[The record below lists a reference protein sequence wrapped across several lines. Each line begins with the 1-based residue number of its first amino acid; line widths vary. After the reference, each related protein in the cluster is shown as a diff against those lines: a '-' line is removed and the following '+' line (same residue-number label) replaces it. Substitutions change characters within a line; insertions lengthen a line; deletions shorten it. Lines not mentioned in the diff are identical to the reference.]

1 MKILCVE
8 DDQGLAELLRVILVQ
23 QHYQFEIATDGLTA
37 WELVDT
43 YPYDLILLD
52 LVLPGLDGIRFCQKL
67 RANHSPVPNPNRD
80 TPILLMTALD
90 EVGNKVMGLDSG
102 ADDYVVKPF
111 VVEELLARIRALL
124 RRNRVMRSPILT
136 YDDLALN
143 PNSCQVTY
151 SNKPVPLTSKE
162 YQLLELF
169 LRNPEQIF
177 NPTRLLDRLWT
188 AEECPSEGAI
198 RSHIKSLRKKLKQ
211 MGSKDIVET
220 IYKLGYRLKR
230 QDENEKEDSPKTQI
244 DLAIAS
250 VPATV
255 AQGLGEVWLDCRQS
269 YLARLDIIKDVTR
282 YLEENRLTSAQQ
294 HQAETEAHTLT
305 GSLGSFGLE
314 EASAIARQ
322 IQQVLKQKKK
332 LGLGDLEKL
341 KQLLPLLEHH
351 LEHSKTTDLL
361 RLPVVYPYT
370 SLGIN
375 TPFLLIIDND
385 FVFASTLADEART
398 WGFEVEIAINLEQSQ
413 TVLNSRFPQV
423 IVMDL
428 NFSEDSEKGVDF
440 LADINRQH
448 PTLPIVILTVEDN
461 FTKRLEAAR
470 LGSQCFLPK
479 PITPSE
485 VLANVSQVMQTA
497 NLSTARL
504 LVVDDDPDLLRLL
517 RTLLEPFGYQL
528 TLLEHPQDF
537 WNTLE
542 QTTPDLLLLDIRLG
556 NFPALLEEN
565 KVVADSAS
573 SSSGNIQARE
583 LQESVSKVLTEK
595 PLSGIDL
602 CKVIR
607 SDPRW
612 NRLPIIFLSGHTDI
626 ETIQNSFEAGADDF
640 LSKPIVVTE
649 LLSRIRIR
657 LEQRKLW
664 SMSEI
669 DELTGVSLRRKAL
682 QDLTRLFHL
691 AKRQQQPLSLA
702 ILDLDFFK
710 RINDDYG
717 HDTGD
722 RVLRYIGQLL
732 GQTFRQEDVVGRWG
746 GEEFVVGLYGINKQQ
761 GIQRLENI
769 AYYFSQNHF
778 VGGEGSIFQMTFSG
792 GIAQFPEDGEDLQ
805 SLYRAAD
812 AALYRAKAQGRNQI
826 FPVIDE
832 DLKGGNGNGRSQT

>member
-8 DDQGLAELLRVILVQ
+8 DDQGLAELLQMILVQ
-23 QHYQFEIATDGLTA
+23 QHYQFEVATDGIMA
-37 WELVDT
+37 WDLVET

-67 RANHSPVPNPNRD
+67 RAKNSPVPNPNRD

-90 EVGNKVMGLDSG
+90 EVANKVMGLDAG

-111 VVEELLARIRALL
+111 IVEELLARIRALL
-124 RRNRVMRSPILT
+124 RRNKVMRSPILT

-151 SNKPVPLTSKE
+151 KTNPVPLTSKE

-169 LRNPEQIF
+169 LCNPDQIF

-220 IYKLGYRLKR
+220 IYRLGYRLKR
-230 QDENEKEDSPKTQI
+230 QEGNDNFPTTVTDSTI
-244 DLAIAS
+244 SS
-250 VPATV
+250 VPAKI
-255 AQGLGEVWLDCRQS
+255 APGLGEVWLECRQS
-269 YLARLDIIKDVTR
+269 YLARFAIIQDVIR
-282 YLEENRLTSAQQ
+282 YLEENRLTPAQQ
-294 HQAETEAHTLT
+294 QKAEIEAHTLT

-314 EASAIARQ
+314 EASLIARQ

-332 LGLGDLEKL
+332 LGLADLEKL
-341 KQLLPLLEHH
+341 NRLLPLLEYH
-351 LEHSKTTDLL
+351 LEHSKTSDFPP
-361 RLPVVYPYT
+361 LPVIFPHT
-370 SLGIN
+370 SFG
-375 TPFLLIIDND
+375 TSPPFLLIIDD
-385 FVFASTLADEART
+385 DATFAKALAEEAQK
-398 WGFEVEIAINLEQSQ
+398 WGFEVEIANDLEQSQ
-413 TVLNSRFPQV
+413 TIFSNRLPQV
-423 IVMDL
+423 MLMDL
-428 NFSEDSEKGVDF
+428 YFSDDNEKNVEF
-440 LADINRQH
+440 LAAINRQN

-461 FTKRLEAAR
+461 FAKRLEAAR
-470 LGSQCFLPK
+470 LGSQCFLAK
-479 PITPSE
+479 PITPPE
-485 VLANVSQVMQTA
+485 VLAMVSQVMQTS

-517 RTLLEPFGYQL
+517 HKLLEPFGYQL
-528 TLLEHPQDF
+528 TMLQNPQDF
-537 WNTLE
+537 WKTLE
-542 QTTPDLLLLDIRLG
+542 QTTPDLLILDIRLG
-556 NFPALLEEN
+556 AALPVLAEN
-565 KVVADSAS
+565 RVIMADSPPKEIEA
-573 SSSGNIQARE
+573 GD
-583 LQESVSKVLTEK
+583 LPESVSQVLTEK

-626 ETIQNSFEAGADDF
+626 ETIQSSFDAGADDF
-640 LSKPIVVTE
+640 LGKPIVVTE

-702 ILDLDFFK
+702 ILDLDLFK

-761 GIQRLENI
+761 GVQRLANI
-769 AYYFSQNHF
+769 AYYFSQNQF
-778 VGGEGSIFQMTFSG
+778 VGGEGSIFKMTFSG

-805 SLYRAAD
+805 SLYRTAD
-812 AALYRAKAQGRNQI
+812 AALYRAKAHGRNQI

-832 DLKGGNGNGRSQT
+832 DLKGGNSNGRSQT

>member
-8 DDQGLAELLRVILVQ
+8 DDQGLAELLQVILVQ
-23 QHYQFEIATDGLTA
+23 QHYQFEVATDGMMA
-37 WELVDT
+37 WDLVET

-67 RANHSPVPNPNRD
+67 RGNNSPVPNPNRD

-90 EVGNKVMGLDSG
+90 EVTNKVMGLDAG

-111 VVEELLARIRALL
+111 IVEELLARIRALL
-124 RRNRVMRSPILT
+124 RRNKVMRSPILT

-151 SNKPVPLTSKE
+151 KMNPVPLTSKE

-169 LRNPEQIF
+169 LRNPDQIF

-188 AEECPSEGAI
+188 ADECPSEGAI

-230 QDENEKEDSPKTQI
+230 REEKEDFPQATTDSTI
-244 DLAIAS
+244 SSI
-250 VPATV
+250 PATV
-255 AQGLGEVWLDCRQS
+255 APGLGEVWLECRQS
-269 YLARLDIIKDVTR
+269 YVARLTIIKDVTR
-282 YLEENRLTSAQQ
+282 YLEENRLTSVQQ
-294 HQAETEAHTLT
+294 QEAEIEAHTLT

-332 LGLGDLEKL
+332 LGLADLEKL

-351 LEHSKTTDLL
+351 LEHSKTTDLPP
-361 RLPVVYPYT
+361 LPIVFPYT
-370 SLGIN
+370 SFG
-375 TPFLLIIDND
+375 TSHPFLLIIDD
-385 FVFASTLADEART
+385 DAIFAKALAEEART
-398 WGFEVEIAINLEQSQ
+398 WGFEVEIANNLEQSQ
-413 TVLNSRFPQV
+413 TILNSRFPQV
-423 IVMDL
+423 VIIDL
-428 NFSEDSEKGVDF
+428 NFSDDNEKGVGF
-440 LADINRQH
+440 LAAINRQN

-461 FTKRLEAAR
+461 FAKRLEAAR

-479 PITPSE
+479 PITPPE
-485 VLANVSQVMQTA
+485 VLAIVSQVMQTS

-517 RTLLEPFGYQL
+517 HTLLEPFGYQL
-528 TLLEHPQDF
+528 TMLQNPQEF
-537 WNTLE
+537 WKTLE
-542 QTTPDLLLLDIRLG
+542 QTTPDLLILDIRLG
-556 NFPALLEEN
+556 AALPVLEEN
-565 KVVADSAS
+565 RVIVADSPPQEIKATD
-573 SSSGNIQARE
+573 
-583 LQESVSKVLTEK
+583 LPESVSQVLTEK

-626 ETIQNSFEAGADDF
+626 ETIQTSFDAGADDF
-640 LSKPIVVTE
+640 LSKPIIVTE
-649 LLSRIRIR
+649 LLNRIRIR

-702 ILDLDFFK
+702 ILDLDYFK

-722 RVLRYIGQLL
+722 RVLRYFGQLL

-746 GEEFVVGLYGINKQQ
+746 GEEFVVGLYGTNKQQ
-761 GIQRLENI
+761 GVQRLENI

-778 VGGEGSIFQMTFSG
+778 VGGDGSIFQMTFSG
-792 GIAQFPEDGEDLQ
+792 GIAQFPDDGDDLQ

-812 AALYRAKAQGRNQI
+812 TALYRAKYEGRNQI
-826 FPVIDE
+826 FPVIEE
-832 DLKGGNGNGRSQT
+832 DLKRDNSNGRT

>member
-8 DDQGLAELLRVILVQ
+8 DDQGLAELLQVILVQ
-23 QHYQFEIATDGLTA
+23 QHYQFEVATDGMMA
-37 WELVDT
+37 WDLVET

-67 RANHSPVPNPNRD
+67 RGNNSPVPNPNRD

-90 EVGNKVMGLDSG
+90 EVNNKVMGLDAG

-111 VVEELLARIRALL
+111 IVEELLARIRALL
-124 RRNRVMRSPILT
+124 RRNKVMRSPILT

-151 SNKPVPLTSKE
+151 KMNPVPLTSKE

-169 LRNPEQIF
+169 LRNPDQIF

-198 RSHIKSLRKKLKQ
+198 RSHIKSLRKKLKH

-230 QDENEKEDSPKTQI
+230 REDREDSPQTATNSI
-244 DLAIAS
+244 ISSA
-250 VPATV
+250 PATV
-255 AQGLGEVWLDCRQS
+255 APGLGEVWLECRQS
-269 YLARLDIIKDVTR
+269 YLARLAIVKDVTR
-282 YLEENRLTSAQQ
+282 YLEENRLTSPQQ
-294 HQAETEAHTLT
+294 QEAEIEAHTLT

-332 LGLGDLEKL
+332 LGLADLEKL

-351 LEHSKTTDLL
+351 LEHSKTTDLPP
-361 RLPVVYPYT
+361 LPVVFPYT
-370 SLGIN
+370 SLGASP
-375 TPFLLIIDND
+375 PFLLIIDD
-385 FVFASTLADEART
+385 DAIFAKALAEEART
-398 WGFEVEIAINLEQSQ
+398 WGFEVEIANNLEQSQ
-413 TVLNSRFPQV
+413 TILNNRFPQV
-423 IVMDL
+423 VIIDL
-428 NFSEDSEKGVDF
+428 NFSDDNEKGVEF
-440 LADINRQH
+440 LAAMNRQN

-461 FTKRLEAAR
+461 FAKRLEAAR

-479 PITPSE
+479 PITPPE
-485 VLANVSQVMQTA
+485 VLAIVSQVMQTS

-517 RTLLEPFGYQL
+517 HTLLEPFGYQL
-528 TLLEHPQDF
+528 TMLQNPQEF
-537 WNTLE
+537 WKTLE
-542 QTTPDLLLLDIRLG
+542 QTTPDLLILDIRLG
-556 NFPALLEEN
+556 AALPVLEEN
-565 KVVADSAS
+565 RDIMADSPPPEIET
-573 SSSGNIQARE
+573 GDWPENISQ
-583 LQESVSKVLTEK
+583 VLTEK

-626 ETIQNSFEAGADDF
+626 ETIQSSFDAGADDF
-640 LSKPIVVTE
+640 LGKPIVVTE
-649 LLSRIRIR
+649 LLNRIRIR

-691 AKRQQQPLSLA
+691 AKRQQQSLSLA

-717 HDTGD
+717 HETGD
-722 RVLRYIGQLL
+722 RVLRYFGQLL

-746 GEEFVVGLYGINKQQ
+746 GEEFVVGLYGTNKQQ
-761 GIQRLENI
+761 GVQRLENI

-778 VGGEGSIFQMTFSG
+778 IGGDGSIFQMTFSG
-792 GIAQFPEDGEDLQ
+792 GIAQFPDDGEDLQ
-805 SLYRAAD
+805 TLYRAAD
-812 AALYRAKAQGRNQI
+812 AALYRAKYEGRNQI
-826 FPVIDE
+826 FPVSEE
-832 DLKGGNGNGRSQT
+832 DLKREDSNERA

>member
-1 MKILCVE
+1 V
-8 DDQGLAELLRVILVQ
+8 
-23 QHYQFEIATDGLTA
+23 
-37 WELVDT
+37 
-43 YPYDLILLD
+43 
-52 LVLPGLDGIRFCQKL
+52 
-67 RANHSPVPNPNRD
+67 
-80 TPILLMTALD
+80 
-90 EVGNKVMGLDSG
+90 
-102 ADDYVVKPF
+102 
-111 VVEELLARIRALL
+111 
-124 RRNRVMRSPILT
+124 
-136 YDDLALN
+136 
-143 PNSCQVTY
+143 
-151 SNKPVPLTSKE
+151 
-162 YQLLELF
+162 
-169 LRNPEQIF
+169 
-177 NPTRLLDRLWT
+177 
-188 AEECPSEGAI
+188 
-198 RSHIKSLRKKLKQ
+198 
-211 MGSKDIVET
+211 
-220 IYKLGYRLKR
+220 
-230 QDENEKEDSPKTQI
+230 
-244 DLAIAS
+244 
-250 VPATV
+250 
-255 AQGLGEVWLDCRQS
+255 
-269 YLARLDIIKDVTR
+269 R
-282 YLEENRLTSAQQ
+282 YLEENRLTPAQQ
-294 HQAETEAHTLT
+294 HEAETQAHTLT

-322 IQQVLKQKKK
+322 IQQILKHKKK
-332 LGLGDLEKL
+332 LGLVDLDKL

-351 LEHSKTTDLL
+351 LEHSKTSDLPP
-361 RLPVVYPYT
+361 RPVVFPYT
-370 SLGIN
+370 SFGAS
-375 TPFLLIIDND
+375 TPFLLIIDD
-385 FVFASTLADEART
+385 DLVFARALADEAST
-398 WGFEVEIAINLEQSQ
+398 WGFEVEIAIDLEQSQ
-413 TVLNSRFPQV
+413 TILNNRFPQV
-423 IVMDL
+423 IIMDL
-428 NFSEDSEKGVDF
+428 NFSEDNEKSVEF
-440 LADINRQH
+440 LAAINRQN

-461 FTKRLEAAR
+461 FAKRLEAAR

-528 TLLEHPQDF
+528 TMLEHPHEF
-537 WNTLE
+537 WKTLE
-542 QTTPDLLLLDIRLG
+542 QTTPDLLLLDVRLG
-556 NFPALLEEN
+556 NVSSLLEEN
-565 KVVADSAS
+565 KVLLADSPSPS
-573 SSSGNIQARE
+573 SRKIHAGD

-626 ETIQNSFEAGADDF
+626 ETIQSSFEAGADDF
-640 LSKPIVVTE
+640 LGKPIVVTE

-722 RVLRYIGQLL
+722 RVLRYFGQLL
-732 GQTFRQEDVVGRWG
+732 GQIFRQGDVVGRWG
-746 GEEFVVGLYGINKQQ
+746 GEEFVVGLYGINKHQ
-761 GIQRLENI
+761 GMQRLENI
-769 AYYFSQNHF
+769 AYYFSQNQF
-778 VGGEGSIFQMTFSG
+778 VGGEGSVFQMTFSG
-792 GIAQFPEDGEDLQ
+792 GISQFPEDGDDLQ

-812 AALYRAKAQGRNQI
+812 AALYRAKEQGRNQI

-832 DLKGGNGNGRSQT
+832 DLKREDTNGRA

>member
-80 TPILLMTALD
+80 TPILLMTAVD
-90 EVGNKVMGLDSG
+90 EVKKKVIGLDSG

-111 VVEELLARIRALL
+111 IVEELLARIRALL

-136 YDDLALN
+136 YDGLALN

-151 SNKPVPLTSKE
+151 RNNPVPLTSKE

-198 RSHIKSLRKKLKQ
+198 RSHIKSLRKKLRE

-230 QDENEKEDSPKTQI
+230 DEDEDKESSPNTDIDST
-244 DLAIAS
+244 LSS

-255 AQGLGEVWLDCRQS
+255 AKGLGEVWLECRQS

-294 HQAETEAHTLT
+294 QQAETEAHTLT

-314 EASAIARQ
+314 ESSAIARQ

-332 LGLGDLEKL
+332 LGLADLEKL

-351 LEHSKTTDLL
+351 LEHSKTTDLPP
-361 RLPVVYPYT
+361 LPVVFPYT
-370 SLGIN
+370 PLGV
-375 TPFLLIIDND
+375 TAPFLLIIDD
-385 FVFASTLADEART
+385 DLTFATALADEAKT
-398 WGFEVEIAINLEQSQ
+398 WGFTVEIAINLEQSQ
-413 TVLNSRFPQV
+413 AILNSRFPQV
-423 IVMDL
+423 IILDI
-428 NFSEDSEKGVDF
+428 NFSEDNEKGVEF
-440 LADINRQH
+440 LAGINRQN
-448 PTLPIVILTVEDN
+448 PTLPIVILTIEDN
-461 FTKRLEAAR
+461 FAKRLEAAR

-485 VLANVSQVMQTA
+485 VLANVSKVMQTA

-504 LVVDDDPDLLRLL
+504 LVVDDDPHLLRLL

-528 TLLEHPQDF
+528 TMLQHPQDF
-537 WNTLE
+537 WKTLE
-542 QTTPDLLLLDIRLG
+542 QTTPDLLLLDISLG
-556 NFPALLEEN
+556 IFPSFFPEN
-565 KVVADSAS
+565 KAGAADSP
-573 SSSGNIQARE
+573 SSGQATTDSSP
-583 LQESVSKVLTEK
+583 ESLSSVLTEK

-607 SDPRW
+607 SDPHW

-626 ETIQNSFEAGADDF
+626 ETIQSSFEAGADDF

-649 LLSRIRIR
+649 LLNRIRVR

-669 DELTGVSLRRKAL
+669 DELTGLSLRRKAL

-702 ILDLDFFK
+702 ILDLDLFK

-722 RVLRYIGQLL
+722 RVLRYFGQLL

-746 GEEFVVGLYGINKQQ
+746 GEEFVVGLYGINKHQ

-769 AYYFSQNHF
+769 AYYFNQNQF
-778 VGGEGSIFQMTFSG
+778 VGGEGSIFKMTFSG
-792 GIAQFPEDGEDLQ
+792 GIAQFPEDGGDLQ

-832 DLKGGNGNGRSQT
+832 DLKGRNSNGRSQT

>member
-8 DDQGLAELLRVILVQ
+8 DDQGLAELLQVILVQ
-23 QHYQFEIATDGLTA
+23 QHYQFEVATDGMMA
-37 WELVDT
+37 CDLVET

-67 RANHSPVPNPNRD
+67 RANNSPIPNPNRD

-90 EVGNKVMGLDSG
+90 EVNNKVMGLDAG

-111 VVEELLARIRALL
+111 IVEELLARIRALL
-124 RRNRVMRSPILT
+124 RRNKMMRSPILT
-136 YDDLALN
+136 YEQLALN
-143 PNSCQVTY
+143 PNICQVTCQG
-151 SNKPVPLTSKE
+151 NLVPLTSKE

-169 LRNPEQIF
+169 LRNPDQIF
-177 NPTRLLDRLWT
+177 NATRLLERLWT
-188 AEECPSEGAI
+188 AAESPSEGAI

-211 MGSKDIVET
+211 IGSKDIVET

-230 QDENEKEDSPKTQI
+230 EDHNAQEDSPRTDI
-244 DLAIAS
+244 DGT
-250 VPATV
+250 VPAMV
-255 AQGLGEVWLDCRQS
+255 YPALGEVWLKSRQS
-269 YLARLDIIKDVTR
+269 YLGRLAIIKKVIQ
-282 YLEENRLTSAQQ
+282 YLEENRLTPAQQ
-294 HQAETEAHTLT
+294 QEAEIEAHTLT

-322 IQQVLKQKKK
+322 IQQILKQKKK
-332 LGLGDLEKL
+332 LRLADLEKL
-341 KQLLPLLEHH
+341 KQLLPLLEYH
-351 LEHSKTTDLL
+351 LKNSKTTE
-361 RLPVVYPYT
+361 LPPLPIVFPHTDPRT
-370 SLGIN
+370 SL
-375 TPFLLIIDND
+375 PFLLIIDD
-385 FVFASTLADEART
+385 DLAFARALAEEARN
-398 WGFEVEIAINLEQSQ
+398 WGFEVEIANNLEQSQ
-413 TVLNSRFPQV
+413 TILNSRFPQV
-423 IVMDL
+423 VIMDL
-428 NFSEDSEKGVDF
+428 NFSKDNEQSVEF
-440 LADINRQH
+440 LAAINRQN

-461 FTKRLEAAR
+461 FAKRLEAAR

-479 PITPSE
+479 PITPPE
-485 VLANVSQVMQTA
+485 VLAIVSQVMQTS

-517 RTLLEPFGYQL
+517 STLLEPFGYQL
-528 TLLEHPQDF
+528 TMLQNPQDF
-537 WNTLE
+537 WKTLE
-542 QTTPDLLLLDIRLG
+542 QTTPDLLILDIRLG
-556 NFPALLEEN
+556 AALPVLAEN
-565 KVVADSAS
+565 RVIVADSEIEAGDLS
-573 SSSGNIQARE
+573 
-583 LQESVSKVLTEK
+583 ESVSQVLTEK

-626 ETIQNSFEAGADDF
+626 ETIQSSFDAGADDF
-640 LSKPIVVTE
+640 LGKPIVVTE
-649 LLSRIRIR
+649 LLNRIRIR

-691 AKRQQQPLSLA
+691 AKRQQQTLSLA
-702 ILDLDFFK
+702 ILDLDLFK

-722 RVLRYIGQLL
+722 RVLRYFGQLL

-761 GIQRLENI
+761 GLQRLENI

-778 VGGEGSIFQMTFSG
+778 IGGDGSIFQMTFSG
-792 GIAQFPEDGEDLQ
+792 GIAQFPDDGDDLQ
-805 SLYRAAD
+805 TLYRAAD
-812 AALYRAKAQGRNQI
+812 AALYRAKHEGRNQI
-826 FPVIDE
+826 FPVIQE
-832 DLKGGNGNGRSQT
+832 DLKRENSNG

>member
-8 DDQGLAELLRVILVQ
+8 DDQGLAELLQVILVQ
-23 QHYQFEIATDGLTA
+23 QHYQFEVATDGIMA
-37 WELVDT
+37 WELAET

-67 RANHSPVPNPNRD
+67 RANNSPVPNPNRD

-90 EVGNKVMGLDSG
+90 EVTNKVMGLDAG

-111 VVEELLARIRALL
+111 IVEELLARIRALL
-124 RRNRVMRSPILT
+124 RRNKVTRSPILT

-151 SNKPVPLTSKE
+151 KTNPVPLTSKE

-169 LRNPEQIF
+169 LRNPDQIF

-230 QDENEKEDSPKTQI
+230 REEKEDFPQATTDSTI
-244 DLAIAS
+244 SSI
-250 VPATV
+250 PATV
-255 AQGLGEVWLDCRQS
+255 APGLGEVWLECRQS
-269 YLARLDIIKDVTR
+269 YVARLTIIKDVTR
-282 YLEENRLTSAQQ
+282 YLEENRLTSVQQ
-294 HQAETEAHTLT
+294 QEAEIEAHTLT

-332 LGLGDLEKL
+332 LGLADLEKL

-351 LEHSKTTDLL
+351 LEHSKTTDLPP
-361 RLPVVYPYT
+361 LPIVFPYT
-370 SLGIN
+370 SFG
-375 TPFLLIIDND
+375 TSPPFLLIIDD
-385 FVFASTLADEART
+385 DAIFAKALAEEART
-398 WGFEVEIAINLEQSQ
+398 WGFEVEIANNLEQSQ
-413 TVLNSRFPQV
+413 TILNSRFPQV
-423 IVMDL
+423 VIIDL
-428 NFSEDSEKGVDF
+428 NFSDDNEKGVGF
-440 LADINRQH
+440 LAAINRQN

-461 FTKRLEAAR
+461 FAKRLEAAR

-479 PITPSE
+479 PITPPE
-485 VLANVSQVMQTA
+485 VLAIVSQVMQTS

-517 RTLLEPFGYQL
+517 HTLLEPFGYQL
-528 TLLEHPQDF
+528 TMLQNPQEF
-537 WNTLE
+537 WKTLE
-542 QTTPDLLLLDIRLG
+542 QTTPDLLILDIRLG
-556 NFPALLEEN
+556 AALPVLEEN
-565 KVVADSAS
+565 RAIVADSPPQEIKATD
-573 SSSGNIQARE
+573 
-583 LQESVSKVLTEK
+583 LPESVSQALTEK

-626 ETIQNSFEAGADDF
+626 ETIQTSFDAGADDF
-640 LSKPIVVTE
+640 LSKPIIVTE
-649 LLSRIRIR
+649 LLNRIRIR

-702 ILDLDFFK
+702 ILDLDYFK

-722 RVLRYIGQLL
+722 RVLRYFGQLL

-746 GEEFVVGLYGINKQQ
+746 GEEFVVGLYGTNKQQ
-761 GIQRLENI
+761 GVQRLENI

-778 VGGEGSIFQMTFSG
+778 VGGDGSIFQMTFSG
-792 GIAQFPEDGEDLQ
+792 GIAQFPDDGDDLQ

-812 AALYRAKAQGRNQI
+812 TALYRAKYEGRNQI
-826 FPVIDE
+826 YPVIEE
-832 DLKGGNGNGRSQT
+832 DLKRENSNGRT

>member
-8 DDQGLAELLRVILVQ
+8 DDQGLAELLQVILVQ
-23 QHYQFEIATDGLTA
+23 QHYQFEVATDGMMA
-37 WELVDT
+37 WDLVET

-67 RANHSPVPNPNRD
+67 RASNSPIPNPNRD

-90 EVGNKVMGLDSG
+90 EVTNKVMGLDAG

-111 VVEELLARIRALL
+111 IVEELLARIRALL
-124 RRNRVMRSPILT
+124 RRNKAMRSPILT

-151 SNKPVPLTSKE
+151 QTNPVPLTSKE

-169 LRNPEQIF
+169 LRNPDQIF

-188 AEECPSEGAI
+188 ADECPSEGAI

-211 MGSKDIVET
+211 IGSKDIVET

-230 QDENEKEDSPKTQI
+230 REEKEDSPKTLTDSTI
-244 DLAIAS
+244 S
-250 VPATV
+250 STPATI
-255 AQGLGEVWLDCRQS
+255 APGLGEVWLECRQS
-269 YLARLDIIKDVTR
+269 YLSRLLIIKDVTR
-282 YLEENRLTSAQQ
+282 YLEENRLTSPQQ
-294 HQAETEAHTLT
+294 QEAEIEAHTLT

-332 LGLGDLEKL
+332 LGLADLEKL

-351 LEHSKTTDLL
+351 LEHSKTTDLPP
-361 RLPVVYPYT
+361 LPIVFPYT
-370 SLGIN
+370 SLGGSP
-375 TPFLLIIDND
+375 PFLLIIDD
-385 FVFASTLADEART
+385 DALFAKALAEEART
-398 WGFEVEIAINLEQSQ
+398 WGFEVEIANNLEQSQ
-413 TVLNSRFPQV
+413 TILDNRFPQV
-423 IVMDL
+423 IIMDL
-428 NFSEDSEKGVDF
+428 NFSNDNEKGVEF
-440 LADINRQH
+440 LAAINRQN

-461 FTKRLEAAR
+461 FAKRLEAAR

-479 PITPSE
+479 PITPPE
-485 VLANVSQVMQTA
+485 VLAIVSQVMQTS

-517 RTLLEPFGYQL
+517 HTLLEPFGYQL
-528 TLLEHPQDF
+528 TMLQNPQEF
-537 WNTLE
+537 WKTLE
-542 QTTPDLLLLDIRLG
+542 QTTPDLLILDIRLG
-556 NFPALLEEN
+556 AALPVLEEN
-565 KVVADSAS
+565 RDIMVDSAPPAS
-573 SSSGNIQARE
+573 EQLQAETAFPR
-583 LQESVSKVLTEK
+583 LTEK

-626 ETIQNSFEAGADDF
+626 ETIQSSFDAGADDF
-640 LSKPIVVTE
+640 LGKPIVVTE

-702 ILDLDFFK
+702 ILDLDYFK

-722 RVLRYIGQLL
+722 RVLRYFGQLL
-732 GQTFRQEDVVGRWG
+732 SQTFRQEDVVGRWG

-761 GIQRLENI
+761 GVQRLENI

-778 VGGEGSIFQMTFSG
+778 VGGDGSIFQMTFSG
-792 GIAQFPEDGEDLQ
+792 GIAQFPDDGEDLQ
-805 SLYRAAD
+805 TLYRAAD
-812 AALYRAKAQGRNQI
+812 TALYRAKYEGRNQI
-826 FPVIDE
+826 FSVIEE
-832 DLKGGNGNGRSQT
+832 DLKREDSNERA

>member
-23 QHYQFEIATDGLTA
+23 QHYQFEVASDGLMA
-37 WELVDT
+37 WELVET

-52 LVLPGLDGIRFCQKL
+52 LVLPGMDGIRFCQKL
-67 RANHSPVPNPNRD
+67 RANNSPVPNPNRD

-90 EVGNKVMGLDSG
+90 QVGNKVMGLDSG

-111 VVEELLARIRALL
+111 MVEELLARIRALL

-136 YDDLALN
+136 YGDLELN

-151 SNKPVPLTSKE
+151 RNKPVPLTSKE
-162 YQLLELF
+162 YQLLEVF

-177 NPTRLLDRLWT
+177 NPTRLLDCLWR

-198 RSHIKSLRKKLKQ
+198 RSHIKSLRKKLRE

-230 QDENEKEDSPKTQI
+230 QEEGDKEDSPKTYI
-244 DLAIAS
+244 NLAISS

-255 AQGLGEVWLDCRQS
+255 AQGLGEVWLECRQS

-294 HQAETEAHTLT
+294 KQAEIEAHTLT

-322 IQQVLKQKKK
+322 IQQVLKQRKK
-332 LGLGDLEKL
+332 LGLADLDKL

-351 LEHSKTTDLL
+351 LEHSKTTDIPP
-361 RLPVVYPYT
+361 LPVFFPYT
-370 SLGIN
+370 SFGAS
-375 TPFLLIIDND
+375 TPLLLLIDND
-385 FVFASTLADEART
+385 LVFARGLADEART
-398 WGFEVEIAINLEQSQ
+398 WGFEVEIAIDLEQSQ
-413 TVLNSRFPQV
+413 TIVKGRFPQA
-423 IVMDL
+423 IIMDL
-428 NFSEDSEKGVDF
+428 NFSEDNEKGIEF

-448 PTLPIVILTVEDN
+448 PTIPIVILTVEDN
-461 FTKRLEAAR
+461 FSKRLQAAR

-479 PITPSE
+479 HITPSE
-485 VLANVSQVMQTA
+485 VLANVSQLMQTA

-517 RTLLEPFGYQL
+517 HTLLEPFGYQL
-528 TLLEHPQDF
+528 TMLEHPQEF
-537 WNTLE
+537 WKTLE
-542 QTTPDLLLLDIRLG
+542 QTTPDLLILDIRLEAVS
-556 NFPALLEEN
+556 PLLAEN
-565 KVVADSAS
+565 RVDS
-573 SSSGNIQARE
+573 SSSPTMKTDNLSER
-583 LQESVSKVLTEK
+583 

-626 ETIQNSFEAGADDF
+626 ETIQSSFEAGADDF

-649 LLSRIRIR
+649 LLNRIRIR

-702 ILDLDFFK
+702 ILDLDHFK

-717 HDTGD
+717 HETGD

-746 GEEFVVGLYGINKQQ
+746 GEEFVVGLYGIDKHQ
-761 GIQRLENI
+761 GMQRLENI

-778 VGGEGSIFQMTFSG
+778 VGGDGNIFQMTFSG
-792 GIAQFPEDGEDLQ
+792 GIAQFPEDGGDLQ
-805 SLYRAAD
+805 TLYRAAD
-812 AALYRAKAQGRNQI
+812 AALYRAKEQGRNQI

-832 DLKGGNGNGRSQT
+832 DLKGGNTSGRA

>member
-8 DDQGLAELLRVILVQ
+8 DDQGLAELLQVILVQ
-23 QHYQFEIATDGLTA
+23 QHYQFEVANDGLMA
-37 WELVDT
+37 WDLVET

-52 LVLPGLDGIRFCQKL
+52 LVLPGMDGIRFCQKL
-67 RANHSPVPNPNRD
+67 RANNSPVPNPNRD

-90 EVGNKVMGLDSG
+90 QVGNKVMGLDSG

-111 VVEELLARIRALL
+111 IVEELLARIRALL
-124 RRNRVMRSPILT
+124 RRNKMMQSPILT

-151 SNKPVPLTSKE
+151 NTNPVPLTSKE

-169 LRNPEQIF
+169 LRNPDQIF
-177 NPTRLLDRLWT
+177 NPTRLLERLWT
-188 AEECPSEGAI
+188 TEECPSEGAI

-211 MGSKDIVET
+211 IGSKDIVET

-230 QDENEKEDSPKTQI
+230 EDQNAQEDSPKT
-244 DLAIAS
+244 DTDGT

-255 AQGLGEVWLDCRQS
+255 APRLGEVWLKSRQS
-269 YLARLDIIKDVTR
+269 YLGRLAIIKNVIR
-282 YLEENRLTSAQQ
+282 YLEENRLTPAQQ
-294 HQAETEAHTLT
+294 QEAEIEAHTLT

-322 IQQVLKQKKK
+322 IQQILKQKKK
-332 LGLGDLEKL
+332 LRLADLEKL
-341 KQLLPLLEHH
+341 KQLLPLLEYH
-351 LEHSKTTDLL
+351 LKNSKTTE
-361 RLPVVYPYT
+361 LPPLPIVFPHTDPGT
-370 SLGIN
+370 SL
-375 TPFLLIIDND
+375 PFLLIIDD
-385 FVFASTLADEART
+385 DLAFARALAEEAKN
-398 WGFEVEIAINLEQSQ
+398 WGFEVEIANNLPQSQ
-413 TVLNSRFPQV
+413 AILKRRFPQAM
-423 IVMDL
+423 IMDL
-428 NFSEDSEKGVDF
+428 NFSKDNEQSVEF
-440 LADINRQH
+440 LAAINRQN

-461 FTKRLEAAR
+461 FAKRLEAAR

-479 PITPSE
+479 PITPPE
-485 VLANVSQVMQTA
+485 VLAIVSQVMQTS

-504 LVVDDDPDLLRLL
+504 LVVDDDPDLLGLL
-517 RTLLEPFGYQL
+517 STLLEPFGYQL
-528 TLLEHPQDF
+528 TMLQNPQDF
-537 WNTLE
+537 WKTLE
-542 QTTPDLLLLDIRLG
+542 QTTPDLLILDIRLG
-556 NFPALLEEN
+556 AALPVLAEN
-565 KVVADSAS
+565 RVIVADSEIEAGDLS
-573 SSSGNIQARE
+573 
-583 LQESVSKVLTEK
+583 ESVSQVLTEK

-607 SDPRW
+607 SGSDPRW

-626 ETIQNSFEAGADDF
+626 ETTQSSFDAGADDF
-640 LSKPIVVTE
+640 LGKPIVVTE
-649 LLSRIRIR
+649 LLNRIRIR

-691 AKRQQQPLSLA
+691 AKRQQQTLSLA

-722 RVLRYIGQLL
+722 RVLRYFGQLL
-732 GQTFRQEDVVGRWG
+732 SQTFRQEDVVGRWG
-746 GEEFVVGLYGINKQQ
+746 GEEFVVGLYGSNKQQ
-761 GIQRLENI
+761 GVQRIENI

-778 VGGEGSIFQMTFSG
+778 VGGDGSIFQMTFSG
-792 GIAQFPEDGEDLQ
+792 GIAQFPDDGDDLQ
-805 SLYRAAD
+805 TLYRAAD
-812 AALYRAKAQGRNQI
+812 AALYRAKYEGRNQI
-826 FPVIDE
+826 FPVIQE
-832 DLKGGNGNGRSQT
+832 DLKRENSNG